1 MSCAVGYNLP
11 SQQLSLS
18 ELQPS
23 GFVSVKEGKSIGAC
37 VDVCMQR
44 LKQ

>member
-18 ELQPS
+18 ELQRS
-23 GFVSVKEGKSIGAC
+23 AFFSVKEGKSVWAC
-37 VDVCMQR
+37 VDVCMQ
-44 LKQ
+44 